1 MAEEVTSLIIK
12 VDAKGADGA
21 TRDLQKL
28 ERQGKKTDRSTQ
40 ALATGMKALGA
51 VAATAITLSTVT
63 AVARLAD
70 EYALLQSRLRAATDA
85 TGDYNQVSRQLFDL
99 SQDTGTALRSNIELF
114 DRIRIGAQELGRSN
128 EDVLELV
135 EAINKL
141 GQIGGS
147 SATELNNAAIQ
158 LSQSLAGGIVRA
170 EEFNSII
177 ENTPRLAQAIAEG
190 LDMST
195 GALRNMVLEGELLA
209 DDVFASIL
217 SQTNKIDRDFNKLE
231 TTIARATTSF
241 GNSFDRFIGRLNEAS
256 GATSEVAGII
266 ERIARGLDRFT
277 EAAFGAA
284 DPIERLS
291 DKMNDLFNERMSLVF
306 LLKQEEAAGSIAA
319 KATKRRID
327 QIDEEMNAI
336 DKKRG
341 KLVALRLAE
350 ADARHE
356 QEKSKPGKGIS
367 AELQQEVIDIRASLD
382 KRFALNQDYRDNL
395 REIDELYAK
404 DAIDLAERTELR
416 KLAAQKKVRASS
428 RLALSE
434 ATISESD
441 DPLLQR
447 IEATRRGEEL
457 MTEIVSDGE
466 QARLNVRRTLNAQ
479 ALNAASTTASS
490 LASLIEESQGKQSN
504 AYKAAFLAQQ
514 GLAVAQAIVNT
525 ELAATTALAPP
536 PMGLGPVAG
545 APYAATIRGMGYA
558 SVGVIAAQTI
568 GELAAING
576 RALGGQTR
584 PGETY
589 LVGER
594 GPELLTMGNQGGN
607 VTPNSRMGGDG
618 GGIQVT
624 NVFNVANGATA
635 AKSEIAK
642 AMPMFE
648 AMAKRSVLQAINSGG
663 PMARATGRRK

>member
-40 ALATGMKALGA
+40 ALTAGMKTLGA
-51 VAATAITLSTVT
+51 VAATALTLQTVT

-85 TGDYNQVSRQLFDL
+85 TGDYNVVSRQLFDL

-177 ENTPRLAQAIAEG
+177 ENTPRLAQAIAQG

-217 SQTNKIDRDFNKLE
+217 SQTDKIDRDFNKLE

-256 GATSEVAGII
+256 GATSEVAAII
-266 ERIARGLDRFT
+266 ERIARGMDRFT

-291 DKMNDLFNERMSLVF
+291 DKMNDLFEERLRLVF
-306 LLKQEEAAGSIAA
+306 LLKQEQAVGSIAA
-319 KATKRRID
+319 KATERQIAA
-327 QIDEEMNAI
+327 IDEEIDAL
-336 DKKRG
+336 DKKRA
-341 KLVALRLAE
+341 KLVEVRLEE
-350 ADARHE
+350 AKNKKQEDE
-356 QEKSKPGKGIS
+356 QQSKGIS

-416 KLAAQKKVRASS
+416 KLAAQEKARASS

-434 ATISESD
+434 STIATED
-441 DPLLQR
+441 DPMLQR
-447 IEATRRGEEL
+447 IEATRRGEEI
-457 MTEIVSDGE
+457 MTEIVKDGE
-466 QARLNVRRTLNAQ
+466 EARLNVRRTLNAQ
-479 ALNAASTTASS
+479 VLNTASTTASS

-568 GELAAING
+568 GELAAISG

-607 VTPNSRMGGDG
+607 VTPNSRMAGDG
-618 GGIQVT
+618 GGVNVT
-624 NVFNVANGATA
+624 NVFNIANGASA
-635 AKSEIAK
+635 ARAELAK
-642 AMPMFE
+642 WLPMIE
-648 AMAKRSVLQAINSGG
+648 ERTKAGVLRGINNGG
-663 PMARATGRRK
+663 PLARATGRRT